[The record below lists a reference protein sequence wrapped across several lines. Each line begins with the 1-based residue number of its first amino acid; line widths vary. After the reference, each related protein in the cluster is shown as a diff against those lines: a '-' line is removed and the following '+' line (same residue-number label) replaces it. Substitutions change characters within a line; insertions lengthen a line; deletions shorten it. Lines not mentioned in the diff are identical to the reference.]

1 MKDIVGKKLLDKR
14 IKVVLPF
21 IEGQLLDICCGTN
34 ELVRTYPGKGIG
46 IDVYQW
52 GNVDKVVEDTGKLPF
67 EDKTFDTVTILAS
80 LTYIPNSLE
89 ALMDAKRVLKDSGKL
104 IITMIPPKISQIW
117 HKVRESWDDDQSEL
131 LMKEGQL
138 YGLTEKDLSK
148 LLYEAGFEIELKKKF
163 NLGLNNLTIAKKKAN
178 KSKFWWYK

>member
-1 MKDIVGKKLLDKR
+1 MRDIVGKKLLDKR
-14 IKVVLPF
+14 IKVVLPY

-34 ELVRTYPGKGIG
+34 ELVRSYPGKGIG

-67 EDKTFDTVTILAS
+67 DDKTFDTVTILAS
-80 LTYIPNSLE
+80 LIYIPNSLE

-104 IITMIPPKISQIW
+104 IVTMIHPKISQIW
-117 HKVRESWDDDQSEL
+117 HRVREYWVADSDGEL

-138 YGLTEKDLSK
+138 YGLTEEDLSK
-148 LLYEAGFEIELKKKF
+148 LLYETGFEIELKKKF
-163 NLGLNNLTIAKKKAN
+163 NLGLNNLTIAKK
-178 KSKFWWYK
+178 SK